1 MRRPGTSIALAR
13 SLARR
18 VKLFEICA
26 RDLCSMSESE
36 PLDVGA
42 VPRRGATPEVCA

>member
-1 MRRPGTSIALAR
+1 MSIALAR

-36 PLDVGA
+36 PLDVGSA
-42 VPRRGATPEVCA
+42 ARRVGAMPEVCA